1 MTIFCTIVRDEQ
13 KIREAE
19 NYKQFQEKVIC
30 TAKLF
35 KNSNDKVGQQIY
47 SFKGKEKKKKEREKS
62 VNKRRKHRLDIT
74 ESASAQ
80 FPTLIFNFGSYG
92 QPRAVRENLYYDEL

>member
-1 MTIFCTIVRDEQ
+1 MTVFCTIVRDEQ

-19 NYKQFQEKVIC
+19 NYKQFKEKVIC

-47 SFKGKEKKKKEREKS
+47 SFKGKEKKKKGKGKIS
-62 VNKRRKHRLDIT
+62 VNKRRK
-74 ESASAQ
+74 S
-80 FPTLIFNFGSYG
+80 PW
-92 QPRAVRENLYYDEL
+92 